1 MSLSLVAALGS
12 GLIGRPWPDAEAWKA
27 MFLLSEDQL
36 AELPRVRNICSE
48 PSVFI
53 TNRSEVLKG
62 SPSARFRLLS
72 NTIFF
77 PSGDKAAK
85 ASAALLS
92 VSLCRFAPSGLIR

>member
-12 GLIGRPWPDAEAWKA
+12 GLIGRPAPDAEAWKA
-27 MFLLSEDQL
+27 TFLLSGDQL
-36 AELPRVRNICSE
+36 AELPRIRNLCSG

-53 TNRSEVLKG
+53 TNRSEVLRG

-77 PSGDKAAK
+77 PSGDRAAK
-85 ASAALLS
+85 ISEPALS
-92 VSLCRFAPSGLIR
+92 VSRRRFEPSGLIR